1 MKTSDI
7 IMKGDAIESFERVE
21 NINEI
26 ILLGDKGGVR
36 RITILRKRIQDG
48 AMKILK

>member
-1 MKTSDI
+1 METEDI

-21 NINEI
+21 PIREI

-36 RITILRKRIQDG
+36 RILINE
-48 AMKILK
+48 